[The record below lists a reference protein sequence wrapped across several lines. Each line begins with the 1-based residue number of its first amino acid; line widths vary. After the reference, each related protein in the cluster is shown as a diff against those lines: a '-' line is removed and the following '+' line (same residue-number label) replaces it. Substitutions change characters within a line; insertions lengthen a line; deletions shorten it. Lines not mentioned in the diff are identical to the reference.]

1 MHSVY
6 IFFMNILIHKN
17 ERQANMIDHRCD
29 SFDRMNWPRLTFVC
43 VCWTDHS
50 THSRNICRMWNVDVW
65 ERERDA
71 GRTATAA
78 NRFVAHNT
86 GAACCKLDVSR
97 VAPREKIHIARGQLK
112 FVRTRLN
119 EHGQQRTNK
128 REYMRT
134 FMSVNIV
141 SGWYGYGF
149 WLWPFCPLWS
159 VRCCC
164 YSGVESILFF
174 ASTRLR
180 FWHSTHARLEN
191 ACCQRKSRLNT
202 ILDWMTE
209 YVCVC
214 DGWWV
219 MAERVNDAHTSVSHI
234 EMLNKNDNKIKWCC
248 PSTINDETTIRVA
261 TSHSTI
267 SVIKLYAIEW
277 NENRTSIDIIDIG
290 GWPLFDVK
298 LPINDVLIEF
308 FCFNLHHFSVVCCC
322 CYYRWLK
329 WQKNKKSSF
338 NWFVGT
344 PQTRVDP
351 NDRRDNAPAI
361 QGWWWPVAKC
371 ARSQMENYIDKAT
384 NAAAGYR
391 HSIRS
396 K

>member
-1 MHSVY
+1 MS
-6 IFFMNILIHKN
+6 MGSNARTN
-17 ERQANMIDHRCD
+17 E
-29 SFDRMNWPRLTFVC
+29 
-43 VCWTDHS
+43 
-50 THSRNICRMWNVDVW
+50 NICAHLCPSTLCP
-65 ERERDA
+65 A
-71 GRTATAA
+71 GMVTVFGFGHFVHCGPFAAAATPASNRYYFSLRLDCAFGTA
-78 NRFVAHNT
+78 H
-86 GAACCKLDVSR
+86 
-97 VAPREKIHIARGQLK
+97 
-112 FVRTRLN
+112 
-119 EHGQQRTNK
+119 
-128 REYMRT
+128 
-134 FMSVNIV
+134 
-141 SGWYGYGF
+141 
-149 WLWPFCPLWS
+149 
-159 VRCCC
+159 
-164 YSGVESILFF
+164 
-174 ASTRLR
+174 
-180 FWHSTHARLEN
+180 THALKMHVASEN
-191 ACCQRKSRLNT
+191 LARTQFWIEWQN
-202 ILDWMTE
+202 M
-209 YVCVC
+209 CVC

-351 NDRRDNAPAI
+351 NDRRDQQNKKKKTKQRTCHSGMMMASGQVCPKSNGKLYR
-361 QGWWWPVAKC
+361 QSNKC
-371 ARSQMENYIDKAT
+371 CCWIPTQ
-384 NAAAGYR
+384 
-391 HSIRS
+391 H
-396 K
+396 